1 MATNITT
8 SSVLDC
14 YAMNGNQN
22 PDTRENIMSNFPSIT
37 IAGRRIASDEMPYV
51 IAEMSANHNGN
62 IETAFKL
69 IEAAKQA
76 GADAVK
82 LQTYRPD
89 TITLNCDTEDFR
101 IRGGLWDGRT
111 LYELYEEA
119 HMPWDWHAPLFA
131 HARKHGIT
139 IFSSPF
145 DNTAVD
151 LLEDLNAPAYKI
163 ASFEAV
169 DIPLI
174 KYVASTGKPMIIS
187 TGMADAEEIGEAIDA
202 AREGGCKELAILH
215 CVSGYPAPAEDYNLH
230 TITDMIR
237 RFGLTV
243 GLSDHT
249 LDNTTAIASVATGA
263 AIIEKHFTLDRN
275 GGGPD
280 DSFSLEPVE
289 LTALCNGSRTAWAAL
304 GRVDYGRKSSE
315 QGNVK
320 FRRSL
325 YFVRDLKAGETVS
338 ADCMRSV
345 RPGFGASPRM
355 FEKIVGLKLNCDVQK
370 NTPVKMDFFDLP
382 AMSIIYE
389 DKLP

>member
-1 MATNITT
+1 
-8 SSVLDC
+8 
-14 YAMNGNQN
+14 
-22 PDTRENIMSNFPSIT
+22 MSIPAIH
-37 IAGRRIASDEMPYV
+37 IERRRIAADAAPYV
-51 IAEMSANHNGN
+51 IAEMSANHNGH
-62 IETAFKL
+62 IDTAFKI

-82 LQTYRPD
+82 LQTYKPD
-89 TITLNCDTEDFR
+89 TITLNCDSDEFR
-101 IRGGLWDGRT
+101 IKGGLWDGRT
-111 LYELYEEA
+111 LYDLYQQA

-169 DIPLI
+169 DPALI

-187 TGMADAEEIGEAIDA
+187 TGMADAEEIKEAIDA

-215 CVSGYPAPAEDYNLH
+215 CVSGYPAPAEDYNLR
-230 TITDMIR
+230 TIPDMIQ
-237 RFGLTV
+237 RFGLVT

-249 LDNTTAIASVATGA
+249 LDNTTAITSVAMGA
-263 AIIEKHFTLDRN
+263 SIIEKHFTLDRS

-280 DSFSLEPVE
+280 DSFSLEPAE
-289 LTALCNGSRTAWAAL
+289 LAALCKDSKTAWAAL
-304 GRVDYGRKSSE
+304 GQVDYGRKSSE
-315 QGNVK
+315 QGNVQ

-325 YFVRDLKAGETVS
+325 YVVTDMQAGDVLTLENL
-338 ADCMRSV
+338 RSV
-345 RPGFGASPRM
+345 RPGFGLPPKHL
-355 FEKIVGLKLNCDVQK
+355 EKVLGKKIIRPLRAG
-370 NTPVKMDFFDLP
+370 TPLSLDYLG
-382 AMSIIYE
+382 
-389 DKLP
+389 

>member
-1 MATNITT
+1 
-8 SSVLDC
+8 
-14 YAMNGNQN
+14 
-22 PDTRENIMSNFPSIT
+22 MSNHPSIT
-37 IAGRRIASDEMPYV
+37 IAGRRIAIDQPPYI
-51 IAEMSANHNGN
+51 IAEMSANHNGS
-62 IETAFKL
+62 IENAFKI
-69 IEAAKQA
+69 IEAAKQS

-89 TITLNCDTEDFR
+89 TITLNCDSEDFR
-101 IRGGLWDGRT
+101 IHGGLWDGRT

-119 HMPWDWHAPLFA
+119 HMPWEWHAPLFA
-131 HARKHGIT
+131 HARQLGIA

-169 DIPLI
+169 DLPLI

-187 TGMADAEEIGEAIDA
+187 TGMADAEEIQEAIAA

-215 CVSGYPAPAEDYNLH
+215 CVSGYPAPAEDYNLR
-230 TITDMIR
+230 TIPDLIE
-237 RFGLTV
+237 RFGLVT

-249 LDNTTAIASVATGA
+249 LDNTTAITSVAMGA
-263 AIIEKHFTLDRN
+263 SIIEKHFTLSRN

-280 DSFSLEPVE
+280 DSFSLEPAE
-289 LTALCNGSRTAWAAL
+289 LAALCKDSKTAWAAL
-304 GRVDYGRKSSE
+304 GKVDYGRKSSE

-325 YFVRDLKAGETVS
+325 YFVKNMKIGEVITPEAV
-338 ADCMRSV
+338 RSV
-345 RPGFGASPRM
+345 RPGFGLPPKHYEAVLGKRINRDAS
-355 FEKIVGLKLNCDVQK
+355 VG
-370 NTPVKMDFFDLP
+370 TPLSWDFL
-382 AMSIIYE
+382 A
-389 DKLP
+389 